1 MKIFDIRNR
10 NRNEHTRRVY
20 AQYELVYTL
29 VDFLAAFLF
38 IIGSIM
44 FFYPKWVD
52 TGTWMFLV
60 GSIFFAAKPT
70 VRMTR
75 EIKLYRMGKL
85 EDLANRAIKAQREN

>member
-10 NRNEHTRRVY
+10 NLNEDTRRVY
-20 AQYELVYTL
+20 ARFELLYTL
-29 VDFLAAFLF
+29 IDFLAAFLF

-60 GSIFFAAKPT
+60 GSIFFASKPT
-70 VRMTR
+70 VRMAR

-85 EDLANRAIKAQREN
+85 EDLADRAIKAQKDN